1 MEQTKN
7 NSFWNDMARPVVVL
21 VLICIA
27 VSALLGLVHGMTA
40 PVIAENNRITAEN
53 NRKEALPAA
62 ASFEELTMTDAMAA
76 SSLTG
81 LYVGKDASGAVAG
94 YVATAS
100 NKGYG
105 GDVVVTVGFD
115 AEGKIINVKA
125 DVGTETTGVGS
136 KVGESATLEK
146 FVGLSGSAADVT
158 LISGA
163 TYTSNAVRNGVND
176 ALAAVA
182 AVK

>member
-7 NSFWNDMARPVVVL
+7 SFWTDMARPVVVL
-21 VLICIA
+21 MVICIV
-27 VSALLGLVHGMTA
+27 VSALLGLVHGMTE
-40 PVIAENNRITAEN
+40 PVIQENNRITAEN
-53 NRKEALPAA
+53 NRKAALPAA
-62 ASFEELTMTDAMAA
+62 IGFEPVDYDAA
-76 SSLTG
+76 SSVTSVYCGKSDTG
-81 LYVGKDASGAVAG
+81 DVAG
-94 YVATAS
+94 YVVTAS

-115 AEGKIINVKA
+115 EKGTIINVKA

-136 KVGESATLEK
+136 KVGELSTLAK
-146 FVGLSGSAADVT
+146 FVGLSGSAKDVS
-158 LISGA
+158 LVSGA
-163 TYTSNAVRNGVND
+163 TYTSNAVRNGVED

>member
-7 NSFWNDMARPVVVL
+7 NSFWTDMGKPIVVL
-21 VLICIA
+21 VAICIV
-27 VSALLGLVHGMTA
+27 VSALLGLVHGVTA

-53 NRKEALPAA
+53 NRKLALPTG
-62 ASFEELTMTDAMAA
+62 ASFEELPFDGSDSSVTGVFRGTDD
-76 SSLTG
+76 TG
-81 LYVGKDASGAVAG
+81 ALAG
-94 YVATAS
+94 YVVTAS

-115 AEGKIINVKA
+115 ETGKIVNVLA

-136 KVGESATLEK
+136 QVGEQSTLAK
-146 FVGLSGSAADVT
+146 FFGISGSANDVT

-163 TYTSNAVRNGVND
+163 TYTSNAVRSGVND

>member
-7 NSFWNDMARPVVVL
+7 NSFWTDMGKPIVVL

-27 VSALLGLVHGMTA
+27 VSALLGLVHSMTE
-40 PVIAENNRITAEN
+40 PVIQENNRITAEN
-53 NRKEALPAA
+53 NRKQALPSAV
-62 ASFEELTMTDAMAA
+62 SFEELSYDGSD
-76 SSLTG
+76 SSVTG
-81 LYVGKDASGAVAG
+81 VFKGLGDTGAVAG
-94 YVATAS
+94 YVVTAS

-115 AEGKIINVKA
+115 ADGKIVNVQA

-136 KVGESATLEK
+136 KVGEASTLEK
-146 FVGLSGSAADVT
+146 FNGISGSANNVT

-163 TYTSNAVRNGVND
+163 TYTSNAVRAGVND